1 MKYGEVQG
9 VKKPVSRLVMGADII
24 TSDELERSFALLD
37 AGFELGW
44 NTIDA
49 AWIYGGGKNE
59 GALGQWMEARGNRE
73 DVVILSKCSH
83 PWGESKRVTPAD
95 IASDLH
101 DTLERLR
108 SDYVDLYLLHR
119 DDPDVP
125 VGPIVEAFNEHHRAG
140 RIRAFGGS
148 NWTHERLQEANDY
161 AAARG
166 LVPFTASSP
175 NYSLAE
181 QVKDP
186 WGAGCTTVT
195 GAANAE
201 ARRWYEDQ
209 RMPLFAY
216 SSLARGLLSG
226 RMTRE
231 NYEELADGA
240 CRAAYCYEVNFQRL
254 DRARELAAE
263 KGVTVPQ
270 IGLAYVF
277 ARPLNVFA
285 LVGVVSREECEAD
298 TAALDLE
305 LTPKEAA
312 WLNLES
318 ETR

>member
-1 MKYGEVQG
+1 
-9 VKKPVSRLVMGADII
+9 
-24 TSDELERSFALLD
+24 
-37 AGFELGW
+37 
-44 NTIDA
+44 
-49 AWIYGGGKNE
+49 
-59 GALGQWMEARGNRE
+59 MEARGNRE

-83 PWGESKRVTPAD
+83 PLGDRKRVTPAD

-125 VGPIVEAFNEHHRAG
+125 VGPIVEAFNEHYKAG
-140 RIRAFGGS
+140 RVRSFGGS
-148 NWTHERLQEANDY
+148 NWTHGRLQEANDY
-161 AAARG
+161 AAAHR

-181 QVKDP
+181 QVEDP

-201 ARRWYEDQ
+201 ARQWYQDQ
-209 RMPLFAY
+209 QMPLFAY
-216 SSLARGLLSG
+216 SSLARGMLSG

-240 CRAAYCYEVNFQRL
+240 CRAGYCHEVNFQRL
-254 DRARELAAE
+254 DRVRELAAE

-285 LVGVVSREECEAD
+285 LVGAVNREECEAN
-298 TAALDLE
+298 TAALDLD
-305 LTPKEAA
+305 LTPAEAA

-318 ETR
+318 DTR